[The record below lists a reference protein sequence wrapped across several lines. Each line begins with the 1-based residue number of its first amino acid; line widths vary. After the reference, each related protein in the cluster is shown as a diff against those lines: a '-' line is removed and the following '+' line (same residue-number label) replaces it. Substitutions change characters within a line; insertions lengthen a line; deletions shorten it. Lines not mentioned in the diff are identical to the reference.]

1 MGQRAAFFDLDK
13 TLIPGSSLFL
23 LARGMYA
30 RDYYRVRDIARFGW
44 RQLVFRMSGETDK
57 GLESAREST
66 LEFVAGR
73 PVAELE
79 EMGREIAE
87 ERILPR
93 VYEGITKVID
103 QHRGHGDLTYLCTA
117 SPQEVADLIAESLE
131 MTGALG
137 TQAELSLDGRYTGRL
152 GPRGVLHGPAKAE
165 AVKEMAARDDIDLDE
180 CFAYS
185 DSINDLPLL
194 ELVGHPVAVNPDK
207 DLKREARSR
216 GWPVY
221 ELRTRRPLLLFGIP
235 SAFVAAG
242 LFGGGVAVGSW
253 MGSRRA
259 QRELASRSAFA
270 RALRP

>member
-1 MGQRAAFFDLDK
+1 MGQRAAFFDLDR

-23 LARGMYA
+23 LARGMYE
-30 RDYYRVRDIARFGW
+30 RDYYRVRDILRFGW
-44 RQLVFRMSGETDK
+44 RQMMFRLSGETVK
-57 GLESAREST
+57 AVEQSRGAT

-73 PVAELE
+73 PVRELE

-103 QHRGHGDLTYLCTA
+103 HHRTAGDLTFLCTA
-117 SPQEVADLIAESLE
+117 SPQELADIVAESLD

-137 TQAELSLDGRYTGRL
+137 TRAEVSFDGRYTGRL
-152 GPRGVLHGPAKAE
+152 TGAGVLHAEAKAS
-165 AVKEMAARDDIDLDE
+165 AVVELADRMDIDLKE
-180 CFAYS
+180 SYAYS

-194 ELVGHPVAVNPDK
+194 ETVGHPIAVNPEI
-207 DLKREARSR
+207 DLKRAAREM

-235 SAFVAAG
+235 SAFVAAALVG
-242 LFGGGVAVGSW
+242 AGFTAGRWFG
-253 MGSRRA
+253 RRA
-259 QRELASRSAFA
+259 G
-270 RALRP
+270 

>member
-30 RDYYRVRDIARFGW
+30 RDYYRVRDLLRFGW
-44 RQLVFRMSGETDK
+44 RQMMFRVSGESDK
-57 GLESAREST
+57 GLEASREST

-73 PVAELE
+73 PVRELE

-103 QHRGHGDLTYLCTA
+103 QHRSAGDLTYLCTA
-117 SPQEVADLIAESLE
+117 SPQELAELVAESLE

-137 TQAELSLDGRYTGRL
+137 TRAEVSPDGRYTGRL
-152 GPRGVLHGPAKAE
+152 GPHGVLHGPAKAD
-165 AVKEMAARDDIDLDE
+165 AVSALAETLDIDLNE
-180 CFAYS
+180 SYAYS

-194 ELVGHPVAVNPDK
+194 ELVGHPIAVNPDQ
-207 DLKREARSR
+207 DLKREARTR
-216 GWPVY
+216 AWPVY

-242 LFGGGVAVGSW
+242 LFGGGVTVGRLL
-253 MGSRRA
+253 GRRSV
-259 QRELASRSAFA
+259 QRELGA
-270 RALRP
+270 RRRFLP